1 MISKLNLI
9 MEFKSKLLD
18 FFGLFYIIV
27 MLYINNAEMAEW

>member
-18 FFGLFYIIV
+18 FFWFI
-27 MLYINNAEMAEW
+27 LYYSYVIY

>member
-18 FFGLFYIIV
+18 FFRFI
-27 MLYINNAEMAEW
+27 LYYSYVIINNAEMAEW